1 MKLKQERVCEC
12 GKMFPN
18 DLDQPNNFTFIVPV
32 QGERGMLAICG
43 KIMGP
48 EVKKE
53 MPPKYGYRATIEIA
67 TNIDKIQYQFAKIVK

>member
-1 MKLKQERVCEC
+1 MCEC

-32 QGERGMLAICG
+32 QGERGLLAICS

-48 EVKKE
+48 EVKRE
-53 MPPKYGYRATIEIA
+53 MPPRYSAYSHSRPTIEIA
-67 TNIDKIQYQFAKIVK
+67 TNIDKI

>member
-32 QGERGMLAICG
+32 QGDRGLLAIFS
-43 KIMGP
+43 KIMGA
-48 EVKKE
+48 EVKRE
-53 MPPKYGYRATIEIA
+53 MPPRYSAYSYSRPTIEIA
-67 TNIDKIQYQFAKIVK
+67 TNIDKI